1 MTDYSA
7 TSRARLATRLA
18 FFSAGF
24 AMACCAPLFPFVKAN
39 VGASEGQFGLLL
51 LFLGLGSVIAM
62 PVTGIIAARYGAASM
77 VRLGGGGMAMSLPFV
92 GLADSGTA
100 LAIVLFLFGA
110 SLGTIDVAMNVHGA
124 EIEIRERRPLMSGF
138 HAQFSIGGF
147 CGAALMTALLS
158 LGVSV
163 IYALVLGAAV
173 VLVAVVLTATRL
185 LQVSGAA
192 PEALAFPRGIVLL
205 LAALAAITFLA
216 EGAVLDWGALL
227 IVERD
232 LASVQNAGM
241 GYILFSVAM
250 VAARLTGDRI
260 VAALGEFYVLV
271 FGGILAIAGVAVI
284 LLSPWPVVALTGFI
298 LIGLGAA
305 NIVPVVFSIAGRQ
318 TIMPA
323 GLAIASVTTTGYAGI
338 LLGPTLI
345 GFAAQQ
351 ISLPNAFWILV
362 VLLAIIPLTA
372 RAAVKA

>member
-1 MTDYSA
+1 
-7 TSRARLATRLA
+7 
-18 FFSAGF
+18 
-24 AMACCAPLFPFVKAN
+24 
-39 VGASEGQFGLLL
+39 
-51 LFLGLGSVIAM
+51 
-62 PVTGIIAARYGAASM
+62 
-77 VRLGGGGMAMSLPFV
+77 
-92 GLADSGTA
+92 
-100 LAIVLFLFGA
+100 
-110 SLGTIDVAMNVHGA
+110 
-124 EIEIRERRPLMSGF
+124 
-138 HAQFSIGGF
+138 
-147 CGAALMTALLS
+147 MTALLS